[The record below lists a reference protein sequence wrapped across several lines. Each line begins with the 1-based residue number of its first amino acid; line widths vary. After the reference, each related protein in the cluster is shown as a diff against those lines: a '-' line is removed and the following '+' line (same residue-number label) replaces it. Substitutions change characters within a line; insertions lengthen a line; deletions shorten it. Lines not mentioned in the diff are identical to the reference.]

1 MTIYILE
8 IKLLWEEFN
17 INITSMNAVELYK
30 TIADPMRVQAEFSN
44 PTDAAA
50 ETKKFD
56 RFESSGIDSIE
67 SLMGL
72 NSPNSFMYIKSGLGM
87 STDEIAEH
95 VGGIGKRLDEA
106 FANGRFTKEEYDELN
121 KSLDDYAV
129 NLANKSNRMKAS
141 WSITRNMSPA
151 EFSIKTQKAESMTAE
166 DYIADRK
173 VEIDAY
179 IKQNP
184 VDMEF
189 IFKMINSIRYG
200 K

>member
-1 MTIYILE
+1 M
-8 IKLLWEEFN
+8 
-17 INITSMNAVELYK
+17 
-30 TIADPMRVQAEFSN
+30 
-44 PTDAAA
+44 
-50 ETKKFD
+50 
-56 RFESSGIDSIE
+56 
-67 SLMGL
+67 
-72 NSPNSFMYIKSGLGM
+72 
-87 STDEIAEH
+87 
-95 VGGIGKRLDEA
+95 DEA

-173 VEIDAY
+173 AEIDAY

>member
-67 SLMGL
+67 S
-72 NSPNSFMYIKSGLGM
+72 FMVNYKKYV
-87 STDEIAEH
+87 ACRVQH
-95 VGGIGKRLDEA
+95 KNAKGGIYDCRRLHRRQKSR
-106 FANGRFTKEEYDELN
+106 NRCIHQTK
-121 KSLDDYAV
+121 
-129 NLANKSNRMKAS
+129 
-141 WSITRNMSPA
+141 PCG
-151 EFSIKTQKAESMTAE
+151 
-166 DYIADRK
+166 
-173 VEIDAY
+173 
-179 IKQNP
+179 
-184 VDMEF
+184 
-189 IFKMINSIRYG
+189 YG
-200 K
+200 IHL

>member
-1 MTIYILE
+1 MLPR
-8 IKLLWEEFN
+8 KLKNL
-17 INITSMNAVELYK
+17 TGLK
-30 TIADPMRVQAEFSN
+30 
-44 PTDAAA
+44 AA
-50 ETKKFD
+50 ELTA
-56 RFESSGIDSIE
+56 
-67 SLMGL
+67 L
-72 NSPNSFMYIKSGLGM
+72 
-87 STDEIAEH
+87 
-95 VGGIGKRLDEA
+95 
-106 FANGRFTKEEYDELN
+106 
-121 KSLDDYAV
+121 
-129 NLANKSNRMKAS
+129 KAS

-173 VEIDAY
+173 AEIDAY